1 MLETPSICFNNHV
14 CSSASLFCSL
24 PGLIRFRNHLLDLG
38 VCPAT
43 LWYLR
48 RPLKY
53 VCFAFCISEMSLPCS
68 VLEDFKR
75 PRSVKWEVNGF
86 LLVVSWLF
94 TRHTPIRMGCLEEAM
109 ETTEHVESAQ
119 RRQRL
124 QHAAGCSTSMPST
137 SLAHKTLDARVLGR
151 KGPTSFTIHGELRH
165 RTGSLLPLPGHDAL
179 YAQLYVYGPD
189 SALQFAYAILNQLAS
204 TGRHLPAHL
213 HYSSAKDRRRFNLPT
228 TDEVAIVI
236 PEDGSESSGMRDI
249 ILHLEGNN
257 GLMRINECHPAYL
270 PLHYVLL
277 FPRGE
282 LGWEPDLKQWDVN
295 RDQPSSE

>member
-1 MLETPSICFNNHV
+1 M
-14 CSSASLFCSL
+14 
-24 PGLIRFRNHLLDLG
+24 
-38 VCPAT
+38 
-43 LWYLR
+43 
-48 RPLKY
+48 
-53 VCFAFCISEMSLPCS
+53 
-68 VLEDFKR
+68 
-75 PRSVKWEVNGF
+75 
-86 LLVVSWLF
+86 
-94 TRHTPIRMGCLEEAM
+94 
-109 ETTEHVESAQ
+109 
-119 RRQRL
+119 
-124 QHAAGCSTSMPST
+124 
-137 SLAHKTLDARVLGR
+137 
-151 KGPTSFTIHGELRH
+151 RH

-179 YAQLYVYGPD
+179 YAQLYVYDPD
-189 SALQFAYAILNQLAS
+189 SALAIRNRRNPQLRRDVLQTIQGCLSEVNAFIGKYRQAYAILNQLAS